1 MCRAEQDHLASS
13 RASYEG
19 SELAGNG
26 GPTDV
31 LEQLQAL
38 PLAAP
43 VHLLLSRQ
51 RHKVLQ
57 VVVHLQDTRM
67 RAAVGSQHF
76 GWHRR
81 APGRLRLSILCFS
94 STDVELGRL
103 RARVVLQ
110 HKSLAVLQTGSALPH
125 MLQ

>member
-1 MCRAEQDHLASS
+1 MCRHEQDHLAGS

-19 SELAGNG
+19 GELPRHS
-26 GPTDV
+26 GPADV

-43 VHLLLSRQ
+43 VHLLFSRQ

-67 RAAVGSQHF
+67 RAAAGSQHF

-81 APGRLRLSILCFS
+81 APGRLRLSIRCLS
-94 STDVELGRL
+94 STDTELGRL
-103 RARVVLQ
+103 RAHVVLQ
-110 HKSLAVLQTGSALPH
+110 HKSLAMLQMGPALPH

>member
-1 MCRAEQDHLASS
+1 MCRHEQNHLAGS

-19 SELAGNG
+19 SQLPGNG
-26 GPTDV
+26 GPADV

-43 VHLLLSRQ
+43 VLLLLSGH

-81 APGRLRLSILCFS
+81 APARVASLNTMLLS
-94 STDVELGRL
+94 TGTEPGRL
-103 RARVVLQ
+103 RAHAALL
-110 HKSLAVLQTGSALPH
+110 HKSLAVLQVSSALLR